1 MKIETIGIVV
11 TYMVMLII
19 NFAFSKLFDF
29 LPDKGINI

>member
-19 NFAFSKLFDF
+19 NFALSKLFDF
-29 LPDKGINI
+29 LPNKGINI